1 MLVCMYVYMFF
12 PQQYAFFKFFNG
24 CLGKKQKNVS
34 FYGVCM
40 YVRPK
45 LTFVSLFFCFFCTFP
60 SALYFSWKKNHIF
73 GWDGGILGSNNL
85 MNWWDVTSPF
95 MYCVFHHIS
104 DHLQRLILFFAN
116 FTKKLGFCLTPPL
129 PCWDK
134 IPSLAKESYNSQRS
148 DD

>member
-45 LTFVSLFFCFFCTFP
+45 LTFVSLFFCFFFVHLP
-60 SALYFSWKKNHIF
+60 LNQ
-73 GWDGGILGSNNL
+73 ILKAAPITYL
-85 MNWWDVTSPF
+85 M
-95 MYCVFHHIS
+95 I
-104 DHLQRLILFFAN
+104 Q
-116 FTKKLGFCLTPPL
+116 
-129 PCWDK
+129 
-134 IPSLAKESYNSQRS
+134 
-148 DD
+148 